1 MAEVMDPNVSVEE
14 EPLTQVPE
22 SDQSD
27 DEPQEEPDVVTVE
40 VADDESVT
48 PGSVPL
54 VNGQTGEDNPQ
65 PSSELT
71 SSEAY
76 SPKPYPPFLS
86 LKRQTAPV
94 PQDIFSLR
102 FP

>member
-40 VADDESVT
+40 GAEDESVT

-54 VNGQTGEDNPQ
+54 VNGQTGEEN
-65 PSSELT
+65 S
-71 SSEAY
+71 
-76 SPKPYPPFLS
+76 
-86 LKRQTAPV
+86 QTAADVVETHNDQDNAATV
-94 PQDIFSLR
+94 PAPPTEIAPSEGT
-102 FP
+102 